1 MTNEWIYKSERTT
14 IGTVCLELNHKCAC
28 LRVPVFRNRHNNSHT
43 AQMKDDLS
51 KWFYFGFDYDYIV
64 TVDSHKCHGN
74 VSSHDRFLTL
84 TRSAS
89 SLSHIY
95 SYLNSIVSNKWH
107 CLKAKNFEKME
118 FPLDT
123 KNHRV
128 IIIVFFLC
136 LLMLWDGYIS
146 FKVFDRSSDK
156 IIWNLFKPLEK
167 TISKIIIHIVL
178 AEEKK
183 TTKERKP

>member
-1 MTNEWIYKSERTT
+1 MRLFARAGFSEQTQQFTT
-14 IGTVCLELNHKCAC
+14 PLKWRMIC
-28 LRVPVFRNRHNNSHT
+28 RN
-43 AQMKDDLS
+43 
-51 KWFYFGFDYDYIV
+51 GFILVSIMIIV
-64 TVDSHKCHGN
+64 TVDFHKCHGN
-74 VSSHDRFLTL
+74 ISWHDRFLTL

-89 SLSHIY
+89 SLSHFY

-107 CLKAKNFEKME
+107 CLKVKIFEKME